1 MVGLHFFTVKTEVT
15 TFQRLFFDSLRSSD
29 ATSSYV
35 IDSLTSLTN
44 LWSGDTYWL
53 SSSTVL
59 SESKKKQSE
68 SLGHGSFYSCRYSL
82 FSVWHWLLHSDCF
95 QTKPVWAAVSGH
107 DAPPPHICG
116 ARWSYLTCCPIK
128 GTEMYPVT
136 VDVCEQGFTHLYVDV
151 M

>member
-1 MVGLHFFTVKTEVT
+1 MT
-15 TFQRLFFDSLRSSD
+15 R
-29 ATSSYV
+29 
-35 IDSLTSLTN
+35 IDSLLLPFFQKVKKNNLN
-44 LWSGDTYWL
+44 LWDTAAFIL
-53 SSSTVL
+53 VATRC
-59 SESKKKQSE
+59 
-68 SLGHGSFYSCRYSL
+68 FL
-82 FSVWHWLLHSDCF
+82 FGTDAFHSDCF

-136 VDVCEQGFTHLYVDV
+136 VDVCEQGITHLYVDV